1 MTDNLLPSPL
11 PKEGGDFGSRGSQAV
26 AVPALGRPGGGAEPI
41 LRTADLTKR
50 FGGLTAVDRVSLDLH
65 LGEVHAVIG
74 PNGAG
79 KSTLTNLLSG
89 DLPPTSGTVR
99 FDGHDIAG
107 MRSDRIS
114 RLGVG
119 RSYQKTN
126 IFLPF
131 TVFEN
136 CRLAAQSRT
145 PHAWRVFRCAL
156 GFGEINRRAEA
167 AMEAAGL
174 AHRRD
179 RVAATLSHG
188 EQRQL
193 EIAMCLATQPRVL
206 LLDEPLAGMGPHES
220 HRMVELIRQLT
231 AEHAIMLIEHDMDA
245 VFAVAHRLTVMV
257 NGEVIESGAPEA
269 VRASP
274 AVQLAYLGGEELL
287 HA

>member
-1 MTDNLLPSPL
+1 MSEPDSMNKT
-11 PKEGGDFGSRGSQAV
+11 
-26 AVPALGRPGGGAEPI
+26 PI
-41 LRTADLTKR
+41 LTTRGLTKR
-50 FGGLTAVDRVSLDLH
+50 FGGLVAVSDVSLDLFV
-65 LGEVHAVIG
+65 GEVHVVIG

-89 DLPPTSGTVR
+89 DLPPTSGEVMFEGR
-99 FDGHDIAG
+99 DIAG
-107 MRSDRIS
+107 CTSDHIS
-114 RLGVG
+114 RLGIG

-145 PHAWRVFRCAL
+145 PYASHVFSRAEAY
-156 GFGEINRRAEA
+156 GEINRLAEE
-167 AMEAAGL
+167 AMAAAGL
-174 AHRRD
+174 THRAQ

-193 EIAMCLATQPRVL
+193 EIAMCVATQPRIL

-220 HRMVELIRQLT
+220 QRMVELIKKLT
-231 AEHAIMLIEHDMDA
+231 ADHAIMLIEHDMDA
-245 VFAVAHRLTVMV
+245 VFALAHRLTVMV
-257 NGEVIESGAPEA
+257 NGEVLESGSPEK
-269 VRASP
+269 VRSSP

-287 HA
+287 HE

>member
-1 MTDNLLPSPL
+1 MT
-11 PKEGGDFGSRGSQAV
+11 EAV
-26 AVPALGRPGGGAEPI
+26 LSTSG
-41 LRTADLTKR
+41 LTKR
-50 FGGLTAVDRVSLDLH
+50 FGGLTAVSKVSVELRV
-65 LGEVHAVIG
+65 GEVHAVIG

-89 DLPPTSGTVR
+89 DLPPTEGTVNFGGR
-99 FDGHDIAG
+99 NIAG
-107 MRSDRIS
+107 LKSDRIS

-145 PHAWRVFRCAL
+145 PHAWRIFHAAPRFADINKLADAAL
-156 GFGEINRRAEA
+156 EL
-167 AMEAAGL
+167 AGL
-174 AHRRD
+174 AHRRQ
-179 RVAATLSHG
+179 RIAATLSHG

-220 HRMVELIRQLT
+220 QRMVELIQKL
-231 AEHAIMLIEHDMDA
+231 AGDHAIMLIEHDMDA

-257 NGEVIESGAPEA
+257 NGEVIESGSPAE

-274 AVQLAYLGGEELL
+274 AVQLAYLGSEELG
-287 HA
+287 HV